1 VGSILPKKN
10 LKTYS
15 SKIFCV
21 EFLDILSASW
31 MECPTYVRAYRFEMD
46 QAELEA
52 CNMPVHFAQGT
63 AQGTGLE
70 IIT

>member
-1 VGSILPKKN
+1 
-10 LKTYS
+10 
-15 SKIFCV
+15 
-21 EFLDILSASW
+21 